1 MIFYFHGGTFMFNP
15 KTLSAV
21 SYLSIFFAPFILP
34 SILFFVSKESE
45 VKYHAKR
52 ASISHL
58 IPTVIGV
65 VISFIALI
73 SLFTFNGTVYDASFY
88 SNFMIW
94 MSVYFVLSIAIVI
107 WNLVQAVKVYR

>member
-1 MIFYFHGGTFMFNP
+1 MLNSKLFNP

-21 SYLSIFFAPFILP
+21 SYLSILFAPFILP
-34 SILFFVSKESE
+34 IILFFVSKETE
-45 VKYHAKR
+45 VKRHAKR

-73 SLFTFNGTVYDASFY
+73 SLFTFNGSVYNASFY

-94 MSVYFVLSIAIVI
+94 ISVYFVLSIAIVI

>member
-1 MIFYFHGGTFMFNP
+1 MFNS

-21 SYLSIFFAPFILP
+21 SYLSIFFAPFLLP
-34 SILFFVSKESE
+34 VILFFVSKEQE

-65 VISFIALI
+65 VISFVALI
-73 SLFTFNGTVYDASFY
+73 SLFSFNGTIYDASFY

-94 MSVYFVLSIAIVI
+94 MSIYFVISIGIVI
-107 WNLVQAVKVYR
+107 WNLIQAVKVYR